1 VPSSSDVASRD
12 AGSSLPR
19 NGRSFVALR
28 PAARFSTVY
37 DTGTSGRAGGIT
49 VIRVPGDVGPPQVG
63 IVASRK
69 VGNAVQRNRAKRRIR
84 EALMNTDIRR
94 DTAYVVIAS
103 RSVVDV
109 DFDRLKE
116 WLDGALAGTEK
127 GNTDEER

>member
-1 VPSSSDVASRD
+1 
-12 AGSSLPR
+12 
-19 NGRSFVALR
+19 
-28 PAARFSTVY
+28 
-37 DTGTSGRAGGIT
+37 
-49 VIRVPGDVGPPQVG
+49 
-63 IVASRK
+63 
-69 VGNAVQRNRAKRRIR
+69 
-84 EALMNTDIRR
+84 MNTDIRR